1 MFLFLVGSVT
11 ALMYVQA
18 QDEPPQNR
26 FRPEEGF
33 RGQRGGPPGMM
44 NRADRKLLDK
54 FDQDGDGMLNSE
66 ERATAREAI
75 KNDPSL
81 QSRGFGPGRGGPG
94 GGGPGRGPD
103 GGPERGPGRQEMGPG
118 GGPPGGFP
126 GGPPPGGFPGG
137 PGGGRQREPGK
148 PGEKVDPK
156 DVPAATGDLY
166 DPTVFRTIFLTFES
180 PDWEEELASFYKSD
194 VEVPATLMVD
204 GHVYP
209 NVGVHFRGQSSYFT
223 VPAGSKR
230 SLNISVDEWNKDQRI
245 QDYKTLNL
253 LNSNDD
259 PSMMHA
265 VLYLDVARQHIA
277 APKANLVRLVVNGES
292 WGVYTNVQ
300 QFDKVFAK
308 QNFKED
314 TGARWKVQGSPGG
327 RGGLEYLGPEAD
339 PYKQIYTIKSK
350 DKAADWNALI
360 HLCKVLNETPAD
372 QLESALEPIL
382 DVDGA
387 LWFLA
392 LENALINADGYWV
405 RASDYTIYRDSK
417 GKFHII
423 PHDTNE
429 SFQVAGG
436 PGMGGPPGMG
446 GRGGRGGM
454 RGGPPGGEFGPG
466 GGFGPGGPPGPPPG
480 ADRRDGPPQF
490 EANPRDGGP
499 RDGGPR
505 GQFPGGPGGPGGM
518 AGGRN
523 GIELDPLV
531 GLTDTTKPLRSKLLA
546 VPELKERYLKYV
558 RELAQNDL
566 DWKKLGPKVDGYAKL
581 LSDAVEKDTR
591 KLSSTS
597 AFHAAVAST
606 SSSAGGEQG
615 GRPQLSLKSFA
626 DQRRTFLLKAT
637 EPKMK

>member
-1 MFLFLVGSVT
+1 MYLKIPAMFLFLVGSVT

-18 QDEPPQNR
+18 QDDPPPPNR
-26 FRPEEGF
+26 FGPPDGF
-33 RGQRGGPPGMM
+33 PGQRGGPPGMM
-44 NRADRKLLDK
+44 GRADRKLLNK
-54 FDQDGDGMLNSE
+54 FDKDGDGQLNSE
-66 ERATAREAI
+66 ERAAAREAI

-81 QSRGFGPGRGGPG
+81 QSRGFGPGRGGPP
-94 GGGPGRGPD
+94 GGPPGPPPGAGPD
-103 GGPERGPGRQEMGPG
+103 GGPDRGPG

-126 GGPPPGGFPGG
+126 RG

-156 DVPAATGDLY
+156 DVPAVQGDLY
-166 DPTVFRTIFLTFES
+166 DPSVFRTIFLTFES

-204 GHVYP
+204 GQVYP

-230 SLNISVDEWNKDQRI
+230 SLNISLDEWNKDQRI
-245 QDYKTLNL
+245 QEYKTLNL

-259 PSMMHA
+259 PSMLHA
-265 VLYLDVARQHIA
+265 VLYLDIARKQIA
-277 APKANLVRLVVNGES
+277 APKANLVRLVINGES

-300 QFDKVFAK
+300 QFDKVLVK

-314 TGARWKVQGSPGG
+314 NGARWKVQGSPGG
-327 RGGLEYLGPEAD
+327 RGGLEYLGPDIEA
-339 PYKQIYTIKSK
+339 YKQIYTIKSK

-372 QLESALEPIL
+372 QLEAALEPIL
-382 DVDGA
+382 DIDGA

-392 LENALINADGYWV
+392 LENVLINADGYWI
-405 RASDYTIYRDSK
+405 RASDYNIYRDSK

-429 SFQVAGG
+429 SFQAAGG

-446 GRGGRGGM
+446 GRGGRRGM

-466 GGFGPGGPPGPPPG
+466 GPPGGPMGPPPG
-480 ADRRDGPPQF
+480 ADRGDGPPPF
-490 EANPRDGGP
+490 GPPEFRPEARE
-499 RDGGPR
+499 GGPR
-505 GQFPGGPGGPGGM
+505 GPFPGGPGGMM

-531 GLTDTTKPLRSKLLA
+531 GLTDTTKPLRSKMLA

-566 DWKKLGPKVDGYAKL
+566 DWKKLGPQVSGYVTL
-581 LSDAVEKDTR
+581 LGDAVEKDTR
-591 KLSSTS
+591 KLSSTA
-597 AFHAAVAST
+597 AFHAAVSST
-606 SSSAGGEQG
+606 TPAANREQG
-615 GRPQLSLKSFA
+615 GRPPMSIKNFA
-626 DQRRTFLLKAT
+626 DQRRAFLLKAT
-637 EPKMK
+637 DPEKK